1 MMRRFVTL
9 MTFGVCCCFAY
20 SQQSMM
26 NKRER
31 YAVLEHFDECKHVVF
46 LNAEDAYAELC
57 LKYHVESK
65 DSVYLSRLLTRRE
78 WHKCAH
84 NFLDSVPTVRVRE
97 KMRIDSLYQDS
108 IDALLI
114 PFNHQISGKSIS
126 LALQLS
132 EHFKLS
138 NRKHRLLMDKALAF
152 ARMKRRNPLA
162 WFAKEEMDVMKK
174 VLTRKQ
180 IEIVLNEKN
189 SLDARVKACKIWN
202 DLEKAGLSE
211 ELDSAGQMFLLE
223 KYFTLDMFYRDYF
236 VGDDVTMKNNLDDLY
251 RQRPR
256 GIKMH
261 EAMNTRRQIEAEAK
275 EEKKKKVGDAF
286 AW

>member
-1 MMRRFVTL
+1 MRRFVTL

-26 NKRER
+26 NKSER

-162 WFAKEEMDVMKK
+162 WFAKEEMDVMNILVLKNWLKTIRKEMKQKFLCISHLQGYFAFPIFENMTLKK
-174 VLTRKQ
+174 
-180 IEIVLNEKN
+180 I
-189 SLDARVKACKIWN
+189 
-202 DLEKAGLSE
+202 
-211 ELDSAGQMFLLE
+211 
-223 KYFTLDMFYRDYF
+223 
-236 VGDDVTMKNNLDDLY
+236 
-251 RQRPR
+251 
-256 GIKMH
+256 
-261 EAMNTRRQIEAEAK
+261 
-275 EEKKKKVGDAF
+275 
-286 AW
+286 